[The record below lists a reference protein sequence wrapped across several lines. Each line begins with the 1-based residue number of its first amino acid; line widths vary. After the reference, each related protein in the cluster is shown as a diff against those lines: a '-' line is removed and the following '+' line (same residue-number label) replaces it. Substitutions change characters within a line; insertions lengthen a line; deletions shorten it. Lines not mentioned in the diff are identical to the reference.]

1 MIQVNGFNAPDE
13 SPVLAVGH
21 REAARLIGVSE
32 RKLHSMVKNREVIP
46 SRLGGRRLYIVED
59 LKRLLESRR
68 DSGAKSGQV

>member
-1 MIQVNGFNAPDE
+1 MTLVHVNGFQKQDG
-13 SPVLAVGH
+13 SPPLAVGH

-32 RKLHSMVKNREVIP
+32 RKLHTMVKDREVIP

-68 DSGAKSGQV
+68 DLGP

>member
-1 MIQVNGFNAPDE
+1 MTLIRVNGFQKQEDCP
-13 SPVLAVGH
+13 PLAVGH

-32 RKLHSMVKNREVIP
+32 RKLHTMVKDREVIP

-68 DSGAKSGQV
+68 DIGP

>member
-1 MIQVNGFNAPDE
+1 MSLIHVNGFQERDE
-13 SPVLAVGH
+13 PRPLAVGH

-32 RKLHSMVKNREVIP
+32 RKLHTMVKDREVIP

-68 DSGAKSGQV
+68 DLGV